1 MPSRGWPRSILL
13 VAVYVLVFAVQTW
26 MTRTYFTLPQP
37 GGNDFYPRWA
47 GGCLWLRQGADPY
60 AASTT
65 RAIQEGIYRRPAL
78 PEEDQVAY
86 AYPIYAVVFT
96 WPLCLTQDFSVA
108 RALWMTALSHM
119 LVGSALLART
129 LSGWRPAWRLWPWV
143 LAWTILVY
151 PNARALVLG
160 QMSVV
165 VFLLVLGALAAVR
178 VGRDGVA
185 GLLLALSTVK
195 PQVVLL
201 IVPFL
206 LIWSAY
212 QRRWAVVIGFAV
224 SLTALVGLPLLAH
237 PAWLAEFMSQLS
249 AYTSYTELGSV
260 TWILTSH
267 YLGLPSIVE
276 WAITF
281 GLLGWLVWE
290 WYRSRHLAFGPM
302 LWTASLTLVMTHFVA
317 PRTATTHFGLLI
329 LPLFMVFALLSR
341 SNPDRAGFAASLVLV
356 VLLFGTWWLFLVTVQ
371 GRQES
376 AITYLPI
383 PMALAGYLPWIRR
396 PWMRAAEALG

>member
-1 MPSRGWPRSILL
+1 MPSRRWPLSILL
-13 VAVYVLVFAVQTW
+13 VAVYVLVFTVQTW

-78 PEEDQVAY
+78 PEEDQAAY

-119 LVGSALLART
+119 LVGGALLART

-165 VFLLVLGALAAVR
+165 VFLLVLGALAAIR

-237 PAWLAEFMSQLS
+237 PAWPAEFMRQLN

-260 TWILTSH
+260 TWIIASH
-267 YLGLPSIVE
+267 YLGLPPIVE

-281 GLLGWLVWE
+281 ALLGWLAWE
-290 WYRSRHLAFGPM
+290 WYRSRHLAFGQM
-302 LWTASLTLVMTHFVA
+302 LWTASLTLVITHFVA

-329 LPLFMVFALLSR
+329 LPLFMVFALHSR
-341 SNPDRAGFAASLVLV
+341 SYPDRASFAASLVLV
-356 VLLFGTWWLFLVTVQ
+356 VLLIGTWWLFLATVQ

-383 PMALAGYLPWIRR
+383 PLALAGYLPWIRR
-396 PWMRAAEALG
+396 PWIKAAEGLG